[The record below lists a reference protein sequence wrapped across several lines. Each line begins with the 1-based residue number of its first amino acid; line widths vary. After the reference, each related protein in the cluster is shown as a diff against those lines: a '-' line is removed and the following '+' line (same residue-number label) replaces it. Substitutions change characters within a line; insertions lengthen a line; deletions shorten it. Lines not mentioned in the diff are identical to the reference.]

1 MFKNTIWNKITQ
13 HPKNVKKR
21 QTEHVLDLP
30 SVAVIAHDHLVFG
43 FGNKKN
49 KDNNTMITINVG
61 Y

>member
-43 FGNKKN
+43 FGNKKIT
-49 KDNNTMITINVG
+49 KITIR
-61 Y
+61 